1 MIKLILPFIM
11 ILSIGIAANAE
22 PMRKLIVSIDN
33 QVIDFPSPAILKD
46 SEWLVP
52 LDPICQKL
60 GLTVKSQEEQNMLVV
75 CGTDDSELCVP
86 LQLDTNVFHV
96 DGTYFTKLE
105 NITQPFGYQIYRY
118 SKDKIE
124 IIRPGQ
130 LAPSFTL
137 PDLNDIPVRLQDL
150 QGKKTLLY
158 IWGSW

>member
-1 MIKLILPFIM
+1 MIKLILPIILIM
-11 ILSIGIAANAE
+11 SIGIAAHAN
-22 PMRKLIVSIDN
+22 PIRTLMVSIDN
-33 QVIDFPSPAILKD
+33 QTIDLPSPAILQE
-46 SEWLVP
+46 SVWLVP

-60 GLTVKSQEEQNMLVV
+60 GLTVKSQEEQNMLVI
-75 CGTDDSELCVP
+75 CSTENSELCVP
-86 LQLDTNVFHV
+86 LQLDTDVVHI
-96 DGTYFTKLE
+96 DGSNYTKLE
-105 NITQPFGYQIYRY
+105 NITQPFGYEIYRY

-137 PDLNDIPVRLQDL
+137 PDLNDVPVRLQDF

>member
-1 MIKLILPFIM
+1 MIKLILPI
-11 ILSIGIAANAE
+11 ILIISIGVAANTE
-22 PMRKLIVSIDN
+22 PIRKLIVSIDN

-60 GLTVKSQEEQNMLVV
+60 GLTVKSQENQNMLVI
-75 CGTDDSELCVP
+75 CSAGDSELCVP
-86 LQLDTNVFHV
+86 LQFDTDVFHS
-96 DGTYFTKLE
+96 DGSNFTKLE
-105 NITQPFGYQIYRY
+105 NITQPFGCQIYRY
-118 SKDKIE
+118 SKDKVE
-124 IIRPGQ
+124 IVRTKQ

-137 PDLNDIPVRLQDL
+137 PDLNDIPTQLKGF

>member
-1 MIKLILPFIM
+1 MIKLILPIILIM
-11 ILSIGIAANAE
+11 SIGITANAE
-22 PMRKLIVSIDN
+22 PIRKFMVSIDN
-33 QVIDFPSPAILKD
+33 QIIDFASPAILKD

-52 LDPICQKL
+52 LDPICEKL
-60 GLTVKSQEEQNMLVV
+60 GLTIKSEEEQNMLVI
-75 CGTDDSELCVP
+75 CGTGDSELCVP
-86 LQLDTNVFHV
+86 LQLDTDVFHI
-96 DGTYFTKLE
+96 DGSNYTKLK

-137 PDLNDIPVRLQDL
+137 PDLNDIPVRLQDF
-150 QGKKTLLY
+150 QKKKTLLY